1 MRGDP
6 GPPRS
11 HGETMPIHAVE
22 NPRLYRQI
30 ADQLASLID
39 SGEYAVGDR
48 LPPERTLAEQLKV
61 SRSSVREALIA
72 LEVEGCIEVRGGNGV
87 FVVERKQ
94 PHKAAVA
101 SGSHPGPFEILQ
113 VRSMI
118 EPEAAALAARH
129 ASKTQIALLESTIEE
144 MARNG
149 YAQLTGL
156 QHDGAFHLCIAEASG
171 NSALAMTMRLLWDL
185 RVGPL
190 YIQMEQHFHNA
201 PIWQRAIDQHRVVL
215 DAIKERDSVAARA
228 AMRKHIKSAQSRFT
242 STWIDDPVAL
252 AKDAQRPP
260 RR

>member
-1 MRGDP
+1 
-6 GPPRS
+6 
-11 HGETMPIHAVE
+11 MPIHAVE
-22 NPRLYRQI
+22 NQRLYRQI
-30 ADQLASLID
+30 ADQLAGLIE

-72 LEVEGCIEVRGGNGV
+72 LEIEGCVEVRGGNGV
-87 FVVERKQ
+87 FVVDRKQ
-94 PHKAAVA
+94 ARRPDVA
-101 SGSHPGPFEILQ
+101 PGAPPPGPFEILQ
-113 VRSMI
+113 VRCLI

-129 ASKTQIALLESTIEE
+129 ASDQQIADLEVSLQE

-156 QHDGAFHLCIAEASG
+156 QHDGQFHLCIAEASG
-171 NSALAMTMRLLWDL
+171 NGALAMTMRMLWEL
-185 RVGPL
+185 RVGRF
-190 YIQMEQHFHNA
+190 YIQMEQHFHNP
-201 PIWQRAIDQHRVVL
+201 PIWQRAIDQHRAVL
-215 DAIKERDSVAARA
+215 DAIKARDPVAARA

-252 AKDAQRPP
+252 GKDAPRPP